1 MNEDKEAAWPGSS
14 LFLPDS
20 GKTLN
25 FQFETFNF
33 SIQYRFS
40 ISQPNEPVIISEV
53 VVEILNQLFYPR
65 F

>member
-1 MNEDKEAAWPGSS
+1 MNEDKEAAWPGSF
-14 LFLPDS
+14 LFLLGS

-25 FQFETFNF
+25 FQFEIFNL

-53 VVEILNQLFYPR
+53 VVEILYQLFYPR
-65 F
+65 L